1 LYKNIDC
8 FCKNKSL
15 VLQNRVIVILKTFD
29 IEFIELELKQYFDFI
44 EIYIYGEELDKNV
57 DSNFENLKK
66 I

>member
-1 LYKNIDC
+1 
-8 FCKNKSL
+8 